1 MSHTC
6 VSLQSFLVVRDS
18 VTSQPSLL
26 CVSAGA
32 QNEEVFDYN
41 IKCTGAGRI
50 PPHANICACVC
61 VCALGRACMCLCLC
75 VCLCDQATNFPAS
88 FLVVIL

>member
-61 VCALGRACMCLCLC
+61 VCARACMYVLVLVC
-75 VCLCDQATNFPAS
+75 VS
-88 FLVVIL
+88 V